1 MLTLTK
7 SLFALM
13 LGFISSTIFG
23 LIAIP
28 FLKKLKAGQ
37 NINIYVEAHRSKA
50 GTPTMGG
57 LIFII
62 PTIAITVFLLLT
74 GKIEY
79 SVNLMIVLF
88 VFFSYALIGFLD
100 DFISLRRKSNKGLTQ
115 FQKLLLQLIV
125 ALVFYVLFRQ
135 FTSGD
140 SYLRIS
146 ALGIDWN
153 LGWFYGVF
161 ILFLLVGSSNAVNL
175 TDGLDGL
182 AGGLSAISFLAFGLI
197 AMGSWWIEGNSDMG
211 IFCFILVGSIM
222 GFLVYNSNPAK
233 VFMGDTGSLTLGLSM
248 AFLAISYAMNN
259 PLIKPFSEG
268 AIVVSFA
275 TLIVPLFDVVRVV
288 WIRYRSHQPFFMP
301 DQNHIHHK
309 FLRMGLSHYATM
321 ALILALAFFLSF
333 FNIIAVEYISNNI
346 VIFIDI
352 VLWVAFH
359 LWLDRRELIRTKHGI
374 VND

>member
-13 LGFISSTIFG
+13 LGFIGATIFG
-23 LIAIP
+23 LIIIQ

-37 NINIYVEAHRSKA
+37 NINIYVEAHRNKA

-62 PTIAITVFLLLT
+62 PTFAITLFLLLT

-79 SVNLMIVLF
+79 SVNLVIVLF
-88 VFFSYALIGFLD
+88 VFLSYGLIGFLD
-100 DFISLRRKSNKGLTQ
+100 DFISLKRKTNKGLTQ
-115 FQKLLLQLIV
+115 FQKILLQLIV

-135 FTSGD
+135 YTAGD

-182 AGGLSAISFLAFGLI
+182 AGGLSAIAFLAFGLI

-211 IFCFILVGSIM
+211 IFCFILMGSIM

-233 VFMGDTGSLTLGLSM
+233 VFMGDTGSLTLG
-248 AFLAISYAMNN
+248 
-259 PLIKPFSEG
+259 
-268 AIVVSFA
+268 
-275 TLIVPLFDVVRVV
+275 
-288 WIRYRSHQPFFMP
+288 
-301 DQNHIHHK
+301 
-309 FLRMGLSHYATM
+309 ATM
-321 ALILALAFFLSF
+321 ATIAILTSHELSLAVIGGVFVIETLTVIIQISSVVLLKRRVFLMTPIHHHF
-333 FNIIAVEYISNNI
+333 ERLGWREN
-346 VIFIDI
+346 DI
-352 VLWVAFH
+352 VKFFWIVGIILSLCALIYGV
-359 LWLDRRELIRTKHGI
+359 WL
-374 VND
+374 